1 MSIWDLIVDWFY
13 HLLGYRRV
21 TATSILRTSSGYSP
35 IPNAP
40 VTLFFTHYVIT
51 PFTQNGTGT
60 TDSSG
65 TATESVYL
73 KRGTYDFKVSFPG
86 IAGQYGPSTAE
97 KDNVVV

>member
-1 MSIWDLIVDWFY
+1 MSIWELIIDWFY

-35 IPNAP
+35 ILNAP
-40 VTLFFTHYVIT
+40 VTLSYAIPDQKFQ
-51 PFTQNGTGT
+51 QNGTGT

-65 TATESVYL
+65 TAQESVYL
-73 KRGTYDFKVSFPG
+73 KHGIYNFKVGFSG